1 MNRNK
6 IPGYRALHY
15 WVQRNKGSAATC
27 QICGKI
33 KTTPKSIQWANK
45 SGTYLRELDDWV
57 SLCVPCHRQLDMTFN
72 RKRQLIAN
80 LGLSFKL
87 EESDIISIY
96 QEAKTGKNYKDI
108 ARTYHV
114 DESNIRLILNRKTW
128 KHVEVQL

>member
-1 MNRNK
+1 
-6 IPGYRALHY
+6 
-15 WVQRNKGSAATC
+15 
-27 QICGKI
+27 
-33 KTTPKSIQWANK
+33 
-45 SGTYLRELDDWV
+45 
-57 SLCVPCHRQLDMTFN
+57 VPCHRQLDMTFN

-87 EESDIISIY
+87 EESDIISIF